1 LRVVYA
7 ATREQEEYVERLIQH
22 FYSHVFP
29 RYFDDEQIQ
38 QFECWQVLSLSS
50 NHDYNGTMR
59 EAFQMIS
66 SLHSL
71 LTVIECIET
80 HGINEEY
87 RHVFER
93 NVRLLEQH
101 GIAFPFTIE
110 QFQKRRP
117 FIFSMYS
124 PSSNDLVM

>member
-1 LRVVYA
+1 MKVVYA
-7 ATREQEEYVERLIQH
+7 ATREHEEYVERLIQH
-22 FYSHVFP
+22 FYRYIFP
-29 RYFDDEQIQ
+29 KYFDDEQIRK
-38 QFECWQVLSLSS
+38 FEQLNILSISP
-50 NHDYNGTMR
+50 DYYNGTMR

-66 SLHSL
+66 SLQSL

-80 HGINEEY
+80 NGLNEEY

-101 GIAFPFTIE
+101 GVAFPFTIE
-110 QFQKRRP
+110 QFQQKRP

-124 PSSNDLVM
+124 PPTSDWLM